1 MAMASTEIICSVPMS
16 IYFMVSR
23 IKMGILPWI
32 SWADTHLNFNRV
44 EVLPFGFFQLH
55 PESWIMINM
64 SRYLFPLGSF
74 FFFVYLGM
82 SGESGTFYRRQF
94 WRFARLLGFSASS
107 QAAEASPEVPWIA
120 RPGVRA
126 PSRLRSLPP
135 FVTSVSVTSTPK
147 KKQSPLEL
155 KAYGTGSN
163 SNSSSGSLSVPPDPK
178 VEKESAHDSWQRIAL
193 TAEVHSNVV

>member
-1 MAMASTEIICSVPMS
+1 MS
-16 IYFMVSR
+16 IYLMVSN
-23 IKMGILPWI
+23 IKTGIHPWI
-32 SWADTHLNFNRV
+32 SWADTHLDFNRV
-44 EVLPFGFFQLH
+44 EVVPFGYFQVH
-55 PESWIMINM
+55 HESWIMINM

-82 SGESGTFYRRQF
+82 SGESGTFYRSQF
-94 WRFARLLGFSASS
+94 WRFARLLGFSS
-107 QAAEASPEVPWIA
+107 QAAEASPEVSWIA

-155 KAYGTGSN
+155 KAYGTGSR

-178 VEKESAHDSWQRIAL
+178 VEKESAHDSWQRIAQ
-193 TAEVHSNVV
+193 TAEVHSGVV